1 MKEFIKQKLREELTK
16 ADVKEIVKS
25 EFNSNALKTKV
36 VDIINKEIRGNKHLE
51 DKVVDITSNVL
62 TQLYKQLWVK
72 RSFWKQGL
80 NNNAS

>member
-1 MKEFIKQKLREELTK
+1 MKELIKKRLHEELTR

-25 EFNSNALKTKV
+25 EFNGNALKTKV
-36 VDIINKEIRGNKHLE
+36 IDIINKEIKGNKHLE

-72 RSFWKQGL
+72 RSFWKSGL
-80 NNNAS
+80 NNNPS